1 MHPLNRGFLLF
12 IYTCCS
18 VAHTTCV
25 SCYILSK
32 RLVIYIFILY
42 ASCLLVIIPTDPPF
56 YLSSK
61 ISKMVGSGCWLWSGP
76 GVVFIGEF
84 IRTSSSCSVM
94 VGGLMSLMFIG
105 TSSDCCAS
113 CALSVAM
120 GVLMSEPSACVV
132 GLVLPSSS
140 LSTVSNPSVCVIS
153 IGCVFVGFFILFS
166 IVCRS
171 RNFWRI
177 EWWLFLF
184 GRVTI

>member
-1 MHPLNRGFLLF
+1 MREPLHSLKCF
-12 IYTCCS
+12 
-18 VAHTTCV
+18 
-25 SCYILSK
+25 
-32 RLVIYIFILY
+32 VIYIYFILC
-42 ASCLLVIIPTDPPF
+42 APCPLVTIPADNTWHACGTVPWHVGPTLLFVLQNIQNGRF
-56 YLSSK
+56 
-61 ISKMVGSGCWLWSGP
+61 WLLA
-76 GVVFIGEF
+76 VV
-84 IRTSSSCSVM
+84 RTWCSVYRRVHPYIFLM
-94 VGGLMSLMFIG
+94 FGPHGGPMSLMFIG